1 MALKYSSKY
10 DISYINYN
18 NKNIPWQINTSFISQ
33 NNQNINPSLN
43 IGSINNNLLIESSQN
58 DIVLRTPQNKRVF
71 VNNSMTV
78 NANLDVSN
86 NLTTSEVV
94 VEDIS
99 LNNRLYLPSLPIN
112 IIGNLRVHGAISV
125 VNSRVTGTG
134 LLVSKSEFTNVTL
147 TSSNFTDVSIVNCN
161 ISVSDFS
168 NININNSYIY
178 GIPIG
183 YDKSNNRVPNEAIF
197 SDISLENLILDSS
210 LNGSSYINFS
220 NIIIKSSDDY
230 SKLEI
235 SKPLNVE
242 LKEGVTNISNI
253 SIFNGDISCNT
264 LYYSQLFP
272 DIRLNNYIDI
282 SIGQVSVS
290 GNSIPSLNN
299 TFNVGSSNNKFNTIT
314 STLFIGELS
323 GTALLANDLVKN
335 LDMSF
340 NTLDVYGTVTLNKK
354 SLAQFVSGDLITN
367 VAVEASFNSVNNNV
381 TTLSS
386 RLYSKQSFDLCLNTN
401 FAKISLL
408 ESSFINLNNVITT
421 IANSVYIKSDFDL
434 CLNRNFIRSSDISAI
449 TTIVSSPSLIYPS
462 LINLN
467 NSLNKVVNA
476 SAVNE
481 LAFPYAITYI
491 DDLTEDTN
499 LKEAYS
505 YRKTILTTTFN
516 TTTTQTTTINYT
528 YNNNN
533 TRPVSGAQ
541 PNSLSEVRV
550 MMWHARS
557 NNEYGRT
564 WNDTNGGDGM
574 AAVYR
579 NLKTYTL
586 DRNSNTWTW
595 HRDNANLVSGRR
607 LAEIY
612 SADDHAKIV
621 TLLTQENLLNRDVW
635 IGGVRIA
642 FSTTDRTSSTWK
654 WESGAAWSYTNWQGD
669 EPGSNESH
677 VRTNNIGWHDYNDYV
692 EGMAIYM
699 TETGTTSSYVIN
711 TSHLSWEQH
720 RVYAISIGAELAV
733 ITNSTENEAVGNVVQ
748 NAGLD
753 NVYIGG
759 RRKSNSTNA
768 YGITSADWEW
778 HNGTTWSYSNFFRGG
793 QTEQYEERT
802 ESAPITSQS
811 QIVQQV
817 STNTLTAD
825 TNLSLVKLPL
835 LTASANGSIV
845 AIATAVNVS
854 SIPSNTSSNTSANP
868 VLISDITT
876 GPVITRANSITTN
889 TKIHSYTT
897 TNITYSLNS
906 GSTSGLFSIYNNS
919 NNNSSYIKSSAA
931 ALPSTITTSY
941 SCIAITNDG
950 MFVALGKASD
960 VTVYMRNSTDW
971 TALGTSIGVNFSAYT
986 ETSTGII
993 LTQFADINWTKNLQ
1007 NLAISYISG
1016 ENQPIIFLAF
1026 GDSRNSVKIYS
1037 YDNGNWTLSNG
1048 FYNVAGGNW
1057 VLKHTHLASTLGA
1070 SNNFGYFVV
1079 LSHNPRILVFSVD
1092 DRFYSYNCSDSSF
1105 NSRGSNAFIRLPT
1118 GVTNFTNIIALKITA
1133 DADKV
1138 IVSNSHYV
1146 FIYKWNTTSSSWT
1159 QVTVLNV
1166 VPLSQQLQPII
1177 VLQGTGGTITTN
1189 DGYIIHSFTT
1199 VGTSTFIPAVTG
1211 NVEVLI
1217 VGGGGGGG
1225 GASGGGGGGGG
1236 VIYMPSV
1243 SVTAGTNYPIVVGDG
1258 GVALNNGE
1266 NSSVFGATA
1275 AGGGTS
1281 GTHYLGIGTTGGSG
1295 GGAAAAGGDNVN
1307 QGGASSGNSLGS
1319 NSGFIYGNRGGN
1331 MTTRRIRGPTRA
1343 AGGGGAGG
1351 QGIDTDPNIEGD
1363 LGQTGGGAGG
1373 VGIVNP
1379 ILGPSYYWG
1388 GGGGGGGFLGFGE
1401 GWGGLGGGGGGGG
1414 ALGLGRGGGSALNS
1428 GQPGSGLDGG
1438 AGGNNTGGGGG
1449 GCGWVSNN
1457 GGKGGSGIVIIRYL
1471 QILTPNFG
1479 GLIGGTRS
1487 VDISNISTNNDDCV
1501 FAIGFPDSLINSRA
1515 NNRSRGYVE
1524 YYQYANTKVSKLATL
1539 VPRKRDITNNNV
1551 DTNEYFFSIGGIKIT
1566 NANTILVSPNYK
1578 YHFYSTNKNYEYNST
1593 SRIWIDHSSNAI
1605 TVTGRRMASIENE
1618 LEQELVRI
1626 NARNNQLWLGG
1637 RRRASSVSANGTTSL
1652 DWEWISSDS
1661 SWNYVNWFINQ
1672 PDNVGEN
1679 RLHLF
1684 VNGTWNDLGE
1694 NASLP
1699 AMYMTRSL
1707 SYMLN
1712 TFVIFDKFF
1721 FHSSGF
1727 FSSYFP
1733 TDVSNSVIARW
1744 ATTDTP
1750 LNRFIEIRA
1759 SGQIFSRSYGALS
1772 DIRLKENI
1780 VDVTPKLVDLL
1791 KVRVVNYNLQ
1801 GCKDANATFIGV
1813 VAQELE
1819 QIFPALVKEG
1829 DLSPQDIHLGKTET
1843 YKYVKYSC
1851 FDIMLIKAFQEQMEI
1866 INKLSSQVTELDSKT
1881 KLLKTISQYNVILN
1895 EDLDFLKRE
1904 NELLK
1909 QKINIITKL
1918 ITKC

>member
-18 NKNIPWQINTSFISQ
+18 NKNIPWQINSSFISQ

-43 IGSINNNLLIESSQN
+43 LGSINNNLLIESSQN
-58 DIVLRTPQNKRVF
+58 DIVLRTPQNKRVI

-99 LNNRLYLPSLPIN
+99 LNNILYLPSLPIN
-112 IIGNLRVHGAISV
+112 IIGNLKVHGSISV
-125 VNSRVTGTG
+125 VNSTTTGTG
-134 LLVSKSEFTNVTL
+134 LVVSKSEFTNVTL

-168 NININNSYIY
+168 NVNIINSYIY

-183 YDKSNNRVPNEAIF
+183 YDISNNRVPNGAIF

-210 LNGSSYINFS
+210 LNSSTYINFS

-242 LKEGVTNISNI
+242 LKESVTNISNI
-253 SIFNGDISCNT
+253 SLFNGDISCNT

-282 SIGQVSVS
+282 SIGHVSVS
-290 GNSIPSLNN
+290 GNIIPSLNN

-367 VAVEASFNSVNNNV
+367 VAAEVSFNSVNNNV

-386 RLYSKQSFDLCLNTN
+386 LLYSKQGFDLCLNTT
-401 FAKISLL
+401 FAKRSLL
-408 ESSFINLNNVITT
+408 ETSFINLNNVITT
-421 IANSVYIKSDFDL
+421 IANNVYIKSDFDL
-434 CLNRNFIRSSDISAI
+434 CLNRNFIRSSDISAV

-467 NSLNKVVNA
+467 SSLVKVVNA
-476 SAVNE
+476 NVSNE
-481 LAFPYAITYI
+481 LTFPYAITYI
-491 DDLTEDTN
+491 DDVTEDTN
-499 LKEAYS
+499 LKEDYS
-505 YRKTILTTTFN
+505 YQISVFIN
-516 TTTTQTTTINYT
+516 TTTTYVRPANVQPDDLNAKRAVIRYVTSTDST
-528 YNNNN
+528 YLN
-533 TRPVSGAQ
+533 
-541 PNSLSEVRV
+541 
-550 MMWHARS
+550 
-557 NNEYGRT
+557 T
-564 WNDTNGGDGM
+564 WNDVGENDLLP
-574 AAVYR
+574 AVYKINVPGVQSR
-579 NLKTYTL
+579 TFTL
-586 DRNSNTWTW
+586 DTNSQTWEWHRTNAASVAGRSLADILNATENEQIRVMISRPTWTAGK
-595 HRDNANLVSGRR
+595 RKV
-607 LAEIY
+607 
-612 SADDHAKIV
+612 
-621 TLLTQENLLNRDVW
+621 DV
-635 IGGVRIA
+635 
-642 FSTTDRTSSTWK
+642 FSTDRTSATWE
-654 WESGAAWSYTNWQGD
+654 WITGSPWNYTNWDSG
-669 EPGSNESH
+669 EPGGSENRVKMHTS
-677 VRTNNIGWHDYNDYV
+677 GLWHDYDYFNSIGSDPAV
-692 EGMAIYM
+692 YVTVVNSPG
-699 TETGTTSSYVIN
+699 SSYYEVNTSLMTWAQHRQEAINRGGQIADIENDSIN
-711 TSHLSWEQH
+711 TT
-720 RVYAISIGAELAV
+720 IGNLIAA
-733 ITNSTENEAVGNVVQ
+733 SNV
-748 NAGLD
+748 AFTYKDLRG
-753 NVYIGG
+753 VYINA
-759 RRKSNSTNA
+759 RRTTN
-768 YGITSADWEW
+768 GTDRFGVTSADWQW
-778 HNGTTWSYSNFFRGG
+778 DSGVSWNFQKFYQGGVLIPVTTNNYRTDTYNVSN
-793 QTEQYEERT
+793 
-802 ESAPITSQS
+802 P
-811 QIVQQV
+811 
-817 STNTLTAD
+817 
-825 TNLSLVKLPL
+825 KLPIVV
-835 LTASANGSIV
+835 ASSNGSVV
-845 AIATAVNVS
+845 ATCTAVASVRPNDA
-854 SIPSNTSSNTSANP
+854 I
-868 VLISDITT
+868 
-876 GPVITRANSITTN
+876 
-889 TKIHSYTT
+889 
-897 TNITYSLNS
+897 
-906 GSTSGLFSIYNNS
+906 NNS
-919 NNNSSYIKSSAA
+919 ALNIGSFKISENNNNNSYYRLTNSDYTTM
-931 ALPSTITTSY
+931 STSF
-941 SCIAITNDG
+941 SCIAISDDG
-950 MFVALGKASD
+950 RFVALGKANN
-960 VTVYMRNSTDW
+960 VTVYMKNSSAWQT
-971 TALGTSIGVNFSAYT
+971 LGSSIGVDFAGYT
-986 ETSTGII
+986 NNNCNI
-993 LTQFADINWTKNLQ
+993 LWSGYEPAMYCNLQ

-1016 ENQPIIFLAF
+1016 QIPPRIFLAF
-1026 GDSRNSVKIYS
+1026 GDSRNSIKIYS
-1037 YDNGNWTLSNG
+1037 YDNGNWTFPNG
-1048 FYNVAGGNW
+1048 FYNVTGGSW

-1118 GVTNFTNIIALKITA
+1118 GVTNFTNIIALKITS

-1146 FIYKWNTTSSSWT
+1146 FIYKWNNTSSSWT

-1166 VPLSQQLQPII
+1166 VPLSQQLQPFT

-1189 DGYIIHSFTT
+1189 GGYIIHRFTT
-1199 VGTSTFIPAVTG
+1199 VGTFTFVPASTG

-1225 GASGGGGGGGG
+1225 GRLGGGGGGGG
-1236 VIYMPSV
+1236 VVYIPSV
-1243 SVTAGTNYPIVVGDG
+1243 SVLRGTTYFIVVGDG
-1258 GVALNNGE
+1258 GNALNNGQD
-1266 NSSVFGATA
+1266 SRAFFATA

-1281 GTHYLGIGTTGGSG
+1281 GVHDNGVGTTGGSG
-1295 GGAAAAGGDNVN
+1295 GGAASNNSNLN
-1307 QGGASSGNSLGS
+1307 QGQSTSGNSLGS
-1319 NSGFIYGNRGGN
+1319 NKGLIYGNRGGH
-1331 MTTRRIRGPTRA
+1331 MTATRSGGPTRA

-1351 QGIDTDPNIEGD
+1351 NGIDTNPNITGNT
-1363 LGQTGGGAGG
+1363 GQTGAGAGG
-1373 VGIVNP
+1373 VGIINA

-1388 GGGGGGGFLGFGE
+1388 GGGGGGGYVDQFG

-1414 ALGLGRGGGSALNS
+1414 NGGVGTGGGSALNS
-1428 GQPGSGLDGG
+1428 GANGSGLNGGNGG
-1438 AGGNNTGGGGG
+1438 ANTGGGGG
-1449 GCGWVSNN
+1449 GCGWVSEQ
-1457 GGKGGSGIVIIRYL
+1457 GGKGGSGIVVIRYL
-1471 QILTPNFG
+1471 QRPNLG
-1479 GLIGGTRS
+1479 GPRS

-1524 YYQYANTKVSKLATL
+1524 YYQYANTKLSKLATL

-1551 DTNEYFFSIGGIKIT
+1551 DTNEYFFSFGGIKIT

-1578 YHFYSTNKNYEYNST
+1578 FHFNSTNKIYEYNST
-1593 SRIWIDHSSNAI
+1593 PRRLIDHSNNVI

-1618 LEQELVRI
+1618 VEQELVRI

-1637 RRRASSVSANGTTSL
+1637 RRRASSVTANGTTSA
-1652 DWEWISSDS
+1652 DWEWISSDT
-1661 SWNYVNWFINQ
+1661 SWNYVNWNINE
-1672 PDNVGEN
+1672 PNSLNEKG
-1679 RLHLF
+1679 LHF
-1684 VNGTWNDLGE
+1684 TFNGTWNDLDE

-1733 TDVSNSVIARW
+1733 SDVSNSVIARW

-1750 LNRFIEIRA
+1750 LNRSIEIRA
-1759 SGQIFSRSYGALS
+1759 SGQLFSRSYGALS

-1780 VDVTPKLVDLL
+1780 VDVSPKLEDLL

-1819 QIFPALVKEG
+1819 HIFPALVKDG

-1851 FDIMLIKAFQEQMEI
+1851 FDIMLIKAFQEQMHI
-1866 INKLSSQVTELDSKT
+1866 INKLSSQVSELETKT
-1881 KLLKTISQYNVILN
+1881 KLLKTISQHNVILN

-1918 ITKC
+1918 MTKC

>member
-33 NNQNINPSLN
+33 NNQDINPSLN

-78 NANLDVSN
+78 NTNLDVSN

-94 VEDIS
+94 VADIS
-99 LNNRLYLPSLPIN
+99 LNNILYLPSLPIN
-112 IIGNLRVHGAISV
+112 IIGNLKVHGAISV

-134 LLVSKSEFTNVTL
+134 LLVSKSEFINVTL

-168 NININNSYIY
+168 NVNIINSYIY

-183 YDKSNNRVPNEAIF
+183 YDKSNNRVPNGAIF
-197 SDISLENLILDSS
+197 SDISLEYLILDSS
-210 LNGSSYINFS
+210 LNRSSYINFS

-242 LKEGVTNISNI
+242 LRESVTNISNI
-253 SIFNGDISCNT
+253 SNISLFNGDISCNT

-282 SIGQVSVS
+282 SIGHVSVS
-290 GNSIPSLNN
+290 GDSIPSLNN
-299 TFNVGSSNNKFNTIT
+299 SFNVGSTNNKFNTIT

-367 VAVEASFNSVNNNV
+367 VAVEVSFNNVNNNV

-386 RLYSKQSFDLCLNTN
+386 RLYSKQGFDLCLNTT
-401 FAKISLL
+401 FAKRSLL

-421 IANSVYIKSDFDL
+421 IANNVYIKSDFDL

-467 NSLNKVVNA
+467 SSLNKVVNA
-476 SAVNE
+476 SAFNE

-491 DDLTEDTN
+491 DDVTEDTN

-505 YRKTILTTTFN
+505 YRKTTLTTTFN
-516 TTTTQTTTINYT
+516 TTTTQTTTINYS
-528 YNNNN
+528 YSNA
-533 TRPVSGAQ
+533 TRPVSGVTPNNLGETRLSMWSAGLNYDYKSTWDDQ
-541 PNSLSEVRV
+541 WEGALLYAVYRTSTYEFISTHKTWEQHEAAAIASGKRLATIINAVQHAAVISTIPSNTNGAVYIGGRRLDVNDNLRTGTSAEWYWTNGDPWNYTNWGSVEPNS
-550 MMWHARS
+550 
-557 NNEYGRT
+557 GRGEPFLEIIWWLEDGNY
-564 WNDTNGGDGM
+564 WNDTFSGVDSTGYLHNNG
-574 AAVYR
+574 
-579 NLKTYTL
+579 
-586 DRNSNTWTW
+586 
-595 HRDNANLVSGRR
+595 
-607 LAEIY
+607 
-612 SADDHAKIV
+612 
-621 TLLTQENLLNRDVW
+621 
-635 IGGVRIA
+635 
-642 FSTTDRTSSTWK
+642 
-654 WESGAAWSYTNWQGD
+654 
-669 EPGSNESH
+669 
-677 VRTNNIGWHDYNDYV
+677 
-692 EGMAIYM
+692 AIYM
-699 TETGTTSSYVIN
+699 TNAYIVDKTYLT
-711 TSHLSWEQH
+711 WEQH
-720 RVYAISIGAELAV
+720 RVRAASLGHELAV
-733 ITNSTENEAVGNVVQ
+733 ITNETENIAVGTAIQ
-748 NAGLD
+748 NADVGL
-753 NVYIGG
+753 VWIGG

-778 HNGTTWSYSNFFRGG
+778 HNGATWSYTKFYKVG
-793 QTEQYEERT
+793 QTEQYEVRT

-811 QIVQQV
+811 QIGQPVQV
-817 STNTLTAD
+817 WTNTVTAD

-845 AIATAVNVS
+845 ALATAVNVP

-897 TNITYSLNS
+897 TNITYSLTS
-906 GSTSGLFSIYNNS
+906 GSTSGLFNIYNNS

-960 VTVYMRNSTDW
+960 VTVYMRNYTGW
-971 TALGTSIGVNFSAYT
+971 TALGSPIGVNFSAYT

-993 LTQFADINWTKNLQ
+993 LTQFADINWTKNLH
-1007 NLAISYISG
+1007 NLAINYISG
-1016 ENQPIIFLAF
+1016 ENQPRIFLAF
-1026 GDSRNSVKIYS
+1026 GDTRNSVKIYS
-1037 YDNGNWTLSNG
+1037 YDSGTWTLSNG
-1048 FYNVAGGNW
+1048 FYSVASGSW
-1057 VLKHTHLASTLGA
+1057 VLKHTHLASSLGS

-1079 LSHNPRILVFSVD
+1079 LSHNPRILVFTID
-1092 DRFYSYNCSDSSF
+1092 DKFYTYNCSDSSF

-1118 GVTNFTNIIALKITA
+1118 GVTNFTNIIALKITP

-1166 VPLSQQLQPII
+1166 VPLSQPIT

-1189 DGYIIHSFTT
+1189 VGYIIHSFTT
-1199 VGTSTFIPAVTG
+1199 TGTSAFVPASSG
-1211 NVEVLI
+1211 SVEVLI

-1225 GASGGGGGGGG
+1225 GRLGGGGGGGG
-1236 VIYMPSV
+1236 VIYMSSV
-1243 SVTAGTNYPIVVGDG
+1243 NVTAGTSYPIVVGDG
-1258 GVALNNGE
+1258 GVTLNNGE
-1266 NSSVFGATA
+1266 NSSAFNAIA

-1281 GTHYLGIGTTGGSG
+1281 GFHDSGIGTAGGSG
-1295 GGAAAAGGDNVN
+1295 GGAASAGQIN
-1307 QGGASSGNSLGS
+1307 QGGASSGNSLGA
-1319 NSGFIYGNRGGN
+1319 NSGVIYGNRGGN
-1331 MTTRRIRGPTRA
+1331 MTTTRTGGPTRA

-1351 QGIDTDPNIEGD
+1351 QGLDTNPNITGD
-1363 LGQTGGGAGG
+1363 TGQTGAGSGG
-1373 VGIVNP
+1373 VGVVNA

-1388 GGGGGGGFLGFGE
+1388 GGGGGGGYESQTG
-1401 GWGGLGGGGGGGG
+1401 GWGGLGGGGGGGNG
-1414 ALGLGRGGGSALNS
+1414 GVGTGGGSALNS
-1428 GQPGSGLDGG
+1428 GYNGSGLN
-1438 AGGNNTGGGGG
+1438 GGNGGPNTGGGGG
-1449 GCGWVSNN
+1449 GCGWVSDN
-1457 GGKGGSGIVIIRYL
+1457 GGKGGSGIVVIRYL
-1471 QILTPNFG
+1471 QTPN
-1479 GLIGGTRS
+1479 IGGPRS

-1501 FAIGFPDSLINSRA
+1501 FAIGFPDRLINSRA

-1524 YYQYANTKVSKLATL
+1524 YYQYANTKLSKLATL
-1539 VPRKRDITNNNV
+1539 VPRKRDITNNDV
-1551 DTNEYFFSIGGIKIT
+1551 DTNEYFFSIGGVKIT

-1578 YHFYSTNKNYEYNST
+1578 YHFYSTNKNYEYNAT
-1593 SRIWIDHSSNAI
+1593 PRILIDHSSNAI

-1626 NARNNQLWLGG
+1626 NARNIELWLGG
-1637 RRRASSVSANGTTSL
+1637 RRRASSVNANGTTSV
-1652 DWEWISSDS
+1652 DWEWISSDT
-1661 SWNYVNWFINQ
+1661 SWNYVNWNINE
-1672 PDNVGEN
+1672 PNSLNEKG
-1679 RLHLF
+1679 LHF
-1684 VNGTWNDLGE
+1684 TTNGTWNDLDE

-1707 SYMLN
+1707 LNSLN

-1733 TDVSNSVIARW
+1733 TDVSNTIIARW

-1759 SGQIFSRSYGALS
+1759 SGQLFSRSYGALS

-1780 VDVTPKLVDLL
+1780 VDVSPKLEDLL

-1819 QIFPALVKEG
+1819 HIFPALVKDGE
-1829 DLSPQDIHLGKTET
+1829 LSPQDIHLGKTET

-1851 FDIMLIKAFQEQMEI
+1851 FDIMLIKAFQEQMDI
-1866 INKLSSQVTELDSKT
+1866 INKLSSQVSELETKT
-1881 KLLKTISQYNVILN
+1881 KLLKTISQHNVILN

-1918 ITKC
+1918 MTKC

>member
-33 NNQNINPSLN
+33 NNKNINPALN

-78 NANLDVSN
+78 DANLDVSN

-94 VEDIS
+94 VADIS
-99 LNNRLYLPSLPIN
+99 LNNILYLPSLPIN
-112 IIGNLRVHGAISV
+112 IIGNLKVHGSISV
-125 VNSRVTGTG
+125 VNSTTTGTG
-134 LLVSKSEFTNVTL
+134 LVVSKSEFTNVTL

-168 NININNSYIY
+168 NVNIINSYIY

-183 YDKSNNRVPNEAIF
+183 YDISNNRVPNGAIF
-197 SDISLENLILDSS
+197 SDISLEYLILDSS

-242 LKEGVTNISNI
+242 LRESVTNISNI
-253 SIFNGDISCNT
+253 SLFNGDISCNT

-282 SIGQVSVS
+282 SIGHVSVS
-290 GNSIPSLNN
+290 GDSIPSLNN
-299 TFNVGSSNNKFNTIT
+299 TFNVGSTNNKFNTIT

-367 VAVEASFNSVNNNV
+367 VAAEVSFNNVNNNV

-386 RLYSKQSFDLCLNTN
+386 SLYSKQSFDLCLNTT

-408 ESSFINLNNVITT
+408 ETSFINLNNVITT
-421 IANSVYIKSDFDL
+421 IANNVYIKSDFDL
-434 CLNRNFIRSSDISAI
+434 CLNRNFIRSSDISAV

-467 NSLNKVVNA
+467 SSLNKVVNA

-491 DDLTEDTN
+491 DDVTEDTN
-499 LKEAYS
+499 LKEDYS
-505 YRKTILTTTFN
+505 YQIPVFIN
-516 TTTTQTTTINYT
+516 TTTTYV
-528 YNNNN
+528 
-533 TRPVSGAQ
+533 RPANAQ
-541 PNSLSEVRV
+541 PDDLNVKRAVIRYVTSTDPTYL
-550 MMWHARS
+550 
-557 NNEYGRT
+557 NT
-564 WNDTNGGDGM
+564 WNDIGENDLLP
-574 AAVYR
+574 AVYKINVPGVQSR
-579 NLKTYTL
+579 TFTF
-586 DRNSNTWTW
+586 DTNSQTWEW
-595 HRDNANLVSGRR
+595 HRTNAATVAGRS
-607 LAEIY
+607 LADI
-612 SADDHAKIV
+612 
-621 TLLTQENLLNRDVW
+621 L
-635 IGGVRIA
+635 
-642 FSTTDRTSSTWK
+642 
-654 WESGAAWSYTNWQGD
+654 
-669 EPGSNESH
+669 
-677 VRTNNIGWHDYNDYV
+677 
-692 EGMAIYM
+692 
-699 TETGTTSSYVIN
+699 
-711 TSHLSWEQH
+711 
-720 RVYAISIGAELAV
+720 
-733 ITNSTENEAVGNVVQ
+733 NSTENEQVRVLVSRDTWTAGKRKVDVFSKDRTSATWEWITGSPWNYTNWEGDEPGGSEDRVKIQTSGGWHDYGQGDTGPAAYVTVVNSPGSSYYQVNSSLMTWAQHRQEAINRGGQIADIENDSINTTIGNLIAAS
-748 NAGLD
+748 NLAFTYKDLRG
-753 NVYIGG
+753 VYINA
-759 RRKSNSTNA
+759 RRTTN
-768 YGITSADWEW
+768 GTDRFGVTSADWQW
-778 HNGTTWSYSNFFRGG
+778 DSGVSWNFQKFYQGGVLIPVTTDNYRYDTYNVSN
-793 QTEQYEERT
+793 
-802 ESAPITSQS
+802 P
-811 QIVQQV
+811 
-817 STNTLTAD
+817 
-825 TNLSLVKLPL
+825 KLPIVV
-835 LTASANGSIV
+835 ASSNGSVV
-845 AIATAVNVS
+845 ATCTAV
-854 SIPSNTSSNTSANP
+854 PSVRPNDA
-868 VLISDITT
+868 I
-876 GPVITRANSITTN
+876 
-889 TKIHSYTT
+889 
-897 TNITYSLNS
+897 
-906 GSTSGLFSIYNNS
+906 NNS
-919 NNNSSYIKSSAA
+919 ALNIGSFKISENNNNNSYYKLTNSDYT
-931 ALPSTITTSY
+931 TIGTSF
-941 SCIAITNDG
+941 SCIAISDDG
-950 MFVALGKASD
+950 RFVALGKANN
-960 VTVYMRNSTDW
+960 VTVYMKNSNAWQT
-971 TALGTSIGVNFSAYT
+971 LGSSIGVDFVGYT
-986 ETSTGII
+986 NTNCNILWSGYET
-993 LTQFADINWTKNLQ
+993 AMYCNLQ
-1007 NLAISYISG
+1007 NLAINYISG
-1016 ENQPIIFLAF
+1016 QIPPRIFLAF

-1037 YDNGNWTLSNG
+1037 YDNANWTFQNG
-1048 FYNVAGGNW
+1048 FYSVTGGNW
-1057 VLKHTHLASTLGA
+1057 VLKHTHSASTLGA

-1079 LSHNPRILVFSVD
+1079 LSHNPRILVFTID
-1092 DRFYSYNCSDSSF
+1092 DKFYTYNCSDSSF

-1138 IVSNSHYV
+1138 IVSNTHYV
-1146 FIYKWNTTSSSWT
+1146 FIYKWTNTSSSWT

-1166 VPLSQQLQPII
+1166 VPLSQQLQPFT

-1189 DGYIIHSFTT
+1189 GGYIIHSFTS
-1199 VGTSTFIPAVTG
+1199 VGTSTFIPASTG

-1225 GASGGGGGGGG
+1225 GRLGGGGGGGG
-1236 VIYMPSV
+1236 VVYIPSV
-1243 SVTAGTNYPIVVGDG
+1243 AVLGGTSYSIVVGDG
-1258 GVALNNGE
+1258 GNALNNGQ
-1266 NSSVFGATA
+1266 NSSAFFATA

-1281 GTHYLGIGTTGGSG
+1281 GVHDNGVGTTGGSG
-1295 GGAAAAGGDNVN
+1295 GGAASNNSNLN
-1307 QGGASSGNSLGS
+1307 QGQSTSGNSLGS
-1319 NSGFIYGNRGGN
+1319 NKGLIYGNRGGH
-1331 MTTRRIRGPTRA
+1331 MTATRSGGPTRA

-1351 QGIDTDPNIEGD
+1351 NGIDTNPNITGNT
-1363 LGQTGGGAGG
+1363 GQTGAGAGG
-1373 VGIVNP
+1373 VGIINA

-1388 GGGGGGGFLGFGE
+1388 GGGGGGGYVEQFG

-1414 ALGLGRGGGSALNS
+1414 NGGVGTGGGSALNS
-1428 GQPGSGLDGG
+1428 GANGSGLNGGNGG
-1438 AGGNNTGGGGG
+1438 ANTGGGGG
-1449 GCGWVSNN
+1449 GCGWVSEA
-1457 GGKGGSGIVIIRYL
+1457 GGKGGSGIVVIRYL
-1471 QILTPNFG
+1471 QTPN
-1479 GLIGGTRS
+1479 IGGPRS

-1501 FAIGFPDSLINSRA
+1501 FAIGFPDRLINSRA
-1515 NNRSRGYVE
+1515 NNKPLQRSRGYVE
-1524 YYQYANTKVSKLATL
+1524 YYQYANTKLSKLATL

-1593 SRIWIDHSSNAI
+1593 SRVWIDHSSNAI

-1637 RRRASSVSANGTTSL
+1637 RRRASSVTANGTTSV

-1661 SWNYVNWFINQ
+1661 SWNYVNWAINQ
-1672 PDNVGEN
+1672 PDNVSEK
-1679 RLHLF
+1679 RLHF
-1684 VNGTWNDLGE
+1684 FANGTWNDLGE

-1707 SYMLN
+1707 LNSLN

-1733 TDVSNSVIARW
+1733 TDVSNTIIARW

-1759 SGQIFSRSYGALS
+1759 SGQLFSRSYGALS

-1780 VDVTPKLVDLL
+1780 VDVSPKLEDLL

-1819 QIFPALVKEG
+1819 HIFPALVKDG

-1851 FDIMLIKAFQEQMEI
+1851 FDIMLIKAFQEQMHI
-1866 INKLSSQVTELDSKT
+1866 INKLSSQVSELETKT
-1881 KLLKTISQYNVILN
+1881 KLLKTISQHNVILN

-1904 NELLK
+1904 NEVLK
-1909 QKINIITKL
+1909 QKINIITK
-1918 ITKC
+1918 C